1 MIHTRTESRRATKLP
16 SAGRTKLQLV
26 RPQTTPPMQT
36 PVFDQSADVV
46 EHGIGN
52 LDAAAAIGLNP
63 FKSQMRLW
71 MEKTG
76 REHLLQPTDARDD
89 EPTYWSQLLDPI
101 VAAHYTLRTARRVR
115 RINTVQ
121 QHPQHPWMLARITR
135 EVVDVPDVQLLEYI
149 CVGTRGVALW
159 EKGLPNHVRIN
170 ALHQLA
176 VTGLRAV
183 DLAVLICGQEL
194 QVHRVERDEA
204 EIARLIRAERS
215 FWRGVELDQ
224 APTARDG
231 D

>member
-36 PVFDQSADVV
+36 PVFDQ
-46 EHGIGN
+46 
-52 LDAAAAIGLNP
+52 
-63 FKSQMRLW
+63 
-71 MEKTG
+71 
-76 REHLLQPTDARDD
+76 LQPTDARDD

>member
-1 MIHTRTESRRATKLP
+1 MIHTRTEGRRAAKLP
-16 SAGRTKLQLV
+16 SAGGPRLQLV
-26 RPQTTPPMQT
+26 RPQTTPPLQI

-46 EHGIGN
+46 EHGIGT
-52 LDAAAAIGLNP
+52 LDAAAAVGVNP

-76 REHLLQPTDARDD
+76 REHLLQPTDVRDD
-89 EPTYWSQLLDPI
+89 ELTHWSRLLDPI

-115 RINTVQ
+115 RINTIQ
-121 QHPQHPWMLARITR
+121 QHPQHPWMFARITR
-135 EVVDVPDVQLLEYI
+135 EVVDVPNVQLLEYI

-194 QVHRVERDEA
+194 QVHRIERDEA
-204 EIARLIRAERS
+204 EIAWLIQAERA

-224 APTARDG
+224 APAARDG